1 MKTIRDY
8 ITIVENSL
16 DERVTIPPDGNTQIM
31 PIPQPAPAGFKPPPP
46 GVIWSEPD
54 DLGNG
59 FTLTSVDI
67 QGEKIPAVM
76 DTESKMMILRN
87 RRASGG
93 AIIKNNAPYI
103 GMQDG
108 IMRPMS
114 TVGPDTKAALKAA
127 GIE

>member
-31 PIPQPAPAGFKPPPP
+31 PIPQPASQPASQPATMG
-46 GVIWSEPD
+46 D
-54 DLGNG
+54 RDLGNG

-93 AIIKNNAPYI
+93 AIIKTNAPYI

-108 IMRPMS
+108 KMLPMS

>member
-31 PIPQPAPAGFKPPPP
+31 PIPQPAATG
-46 GVIWSEPD
+46 D
-54 DLGNG
+54 RDLGNG

-67 QGEKIPAVM
+67 MGEKIPAVM

-114 TVGPDTKAALKAA
+114 VVGPDTKAALKAA

>member
-31 PIPQPAPAGFKPPPP
+31 PIPQPAATG
-46 GVIWSEPD
+46 D
-54 DLGNG
+54 RDLGNG

-67 QGEKIPAVM
+67 MGEKIPAVM

-93 AIIKNNAPYI
+93 AIIKTNAPYI

-114 TVGPDTKAALKAA
+114 VVGPDTKAALKAA

>member
-31 PIPQPAPAGFKPPPP
+31 PIPQPAPATMG
-46 GVIWSEPD
+46 D
-54 DLGNG
+54 RDLGNG

-93 AIIKNNAPYI
+93 AIIKTNVLYI

>member
-31 PIPQPAPAGFKPPPP
+31 PIPQPAATG
-46 GVIWSEPD
+46 D
-54 DLGNG
+54 RDLGNG

-67 QGEKIPAVM
+67 MGEKIPAVM

-93 AIIKNNAPYI
+93 AIIKTNAPYI

-108 IMRPMS
+108 KMLPMS

>member
-31 PIPQPAPAGFKPPPP
+31 PIPQPAATG
-46 GVIWSEPD
+46 D
-54 DLGNG
+54 RDLGNG

-67 QGEKIPAVM
+67 MGEKIPAVM

-93 AIIKNNAPYI
+93 AIIKTNAPYI

-108 IMRPMS
+108 KMLPMS

-127 GIE
+127 GID

>member
-31 PIPQPAPAGFKPPPP
+31 PIPQPAATG
-46 GVIWSEPD
+46 D
-54 DLGNG
+54 RDLGNG

-93 AIIKNNAPYI
+93 AIIKTNAPYI

-108 IMRPMS
+108 KMLPMS

>member
-31 PIPQPAPAGFKPPPP
+31 PIPQPASQPAPPLATM
-46 GVIWSEPD
+46 GD
-54 DLGNG
+54 RDLGNG

-67 QGEKIPAVM
+67 MGEKIPAVM

-93 AIIKNNAPYI
+93 AIIKTNVPYI

-108 IMRPMS
+108 KMLPLP

>member
-31 PIPQPAPAGFKPPPP
+31 PIPQPASQPASQPATMG
-46 GVIWSEPD
+46 D
-54 DLGNG
+54 RDLGNG

-67 QGEKIPAVM
+67 MGEKIPAVM

-93 AIIKNNAPYI
+93 AIIKTNVPYI

-108 IMRPMS
+108 KMLPLP

>member
-31 PIPQPAPAGFKPPPP
+31 PIPQPAQQPATMG
-46 GVIWSEPD
+46 D
-54 DLGNG
+54 RDLGNG

-93 AIIKNNAPYI
+93 AIIRTNVPYI

-108 IMRPMS
+108 KMLPL
-114 TVGPDTKAALKAA
+114 TAVGPDTKAALKAA

>member
-31 PIPQPAPAGFKPPPP
+31 PIPQPASQPAPPLATM
-46 GVIWSEPD
+46 GD
-54 DLGNG
+54 RDLGNG
-59 FTLTSVDI
+59 FTLTTVDI
-67 QGEKIPAVM
+67 MGEKIPAVM

-93 AIIKNNAPYI
+93 AIIKTNVPYI

-108 IMRPMS
+108 KMLPLP